1 MSSRIRSTLYR
12 LCVDDEG
19 QTTVETAFGLAA
31 LVTVIV
37 TALSGLVTIAM
48 YLGLTDAAGAIARAE
63 ARGDA
68 ETVAELRTEVNGQV
82 AISETSGTVRVT
94 IRRSAGPFT
103 LEAGAVALRERAA
116 SQ

>member
-1 MSSRIRSTLYR
+1 MSSRIRSTLHR
-12 LCVDDEG
+12 LCVGDEG

-31 LVTVIV
+31 LVTVMA

-68 ETVAELRTEVNGQV
+68 ETVAELRADADGQV

-94 IRRSAGPFT
+94 IRRSAGPFS
-103 LEAGAVALRERAA
+103 LEARAVALRERVA
-116 SQ
+116 SS

>member
-1 MSSRIRSTLYR
+1 MSSRIRSTLHR
-12 LCVDDEG
+12 LCVGDEG

-31 LVTVIV
+31 LVTVMV

-68 ETVAELRTEVNGQV
+68 ETVAELRADADGQV

-94 IRRSAGPFT
+94 IRRSPGPFS
-103 LEAGAVALRERAA
+103 LEACAVALRERVA
-116 SQ
+116 SS

>member
-1 MSSRIRSTLYR
+1 MSSRIRSTLHR
-12 LCVDDEG
+12 LCVGDEG

-31 LVTVIV
+31 LV

-68 ETVAELRTEVNGQV
+68 ETVAELRADADGQV

-94 IRRSAGPFT
+94 IRRSAGPFS
-103 LEAGAVALRERAA
+103 LEARAVALRERVA
-116 SQ
+116 SS